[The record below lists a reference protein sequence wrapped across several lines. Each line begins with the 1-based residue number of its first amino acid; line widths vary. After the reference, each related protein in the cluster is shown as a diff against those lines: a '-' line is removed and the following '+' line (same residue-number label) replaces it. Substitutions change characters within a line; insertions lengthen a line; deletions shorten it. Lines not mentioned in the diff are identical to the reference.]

1 MTPGPWPGGS
11 RKRLPTV
18 GRGFQLSESTVE
30 EDPSPRVRS
39 YLIPAANG
47 RSESMASGTLE
58 VEEIKRKILPVLRR
72 HGVRRA
78 GIFGSVVRGE
88 ARGDSDIDI
97 LVEFEGE
104 KSLLDLAGL
113 KVELEELLK
122 RRVDVLTYDSLHPLL
137 KDRILG
143 EQRAIL

>member
-1 MTPGPWPGGS
+1 
-11 RKRLPTV
+11 
-18 GRGFQLSESTVE
+18 
-30 EDPSPRVRS
+30 
-39 YLIPAANG
+39 
-47 RSESMASGTLE
+47 MASGTLE

-88 ARGDSDIDI
+88 ARGDSDLDL

-137 KDRILG
+137 KDRILE

>member
-1 MTPGPWPGGS
+1 
-11 RKRLPTV
+11 
-18 GRGFQLSESTVE
+18 
-30 EDPSPRVRS
+30 
-39 YLIPAANG
+39 
-47 RSESMASGTLE
+47 MASNTLE

-88 ARGDSDIDI
+88 AREDSDIDI

>member
-1 MTPGPWPGGS
+1 
-11 RKRLPTV
+11 
-18 GRGFQLSESTVE
+18 
-30 EDPSPRVRS
+30 
-39 YLIPAANG
+39 
-47 RSESMASGTLE
+47 

>member
-1 MTPGPWPGGS
+1 
-11 RKRLPTV
+11 
-18 GRGFQLSESTVE
+18 
-30 EDPSPRVRS
+30 
-39 YLIPAANG
+39 
-47 RSESMASGTLE
+47 MASGTLE

-143 EQRAIL
+143 EQRAIP

>member
-1 MTPGPWPGGS
+1 
-11 RKRLPTV
+11 
-18 GRGFQLSESTVE
+18 
-30 EDPSPRVRS
+30 
-39 YLIPAANG
+39 
-47 RSESMASGTLE
+47 MASGALE